1 MAKDREAVCRFYIA
15 LGQCSKGR
23 DACHKGYCQHCNKYV
38 PRAKFRMKNKK
49 KEYLRTA
56 GKGKKSYESYI

>member
-1 MAKDREAVCRFYIA
+1 MATYRESPCKFYIA

-38 PRAKFRMKNKK
+38 PRARVRSVNQKK
-49 KEYLRTA
+49 QRIRELRKEL
-56 GKGKKSYESYI
+56 